1 MNRLVFLLAATAL
14 AGGCSAEPKPLG
26 PATTPD
32 AARVALAAA
41 FDAWKQ
47 GKTRDDLAR
56 QSPPVY
62 LLDDD
67 FARGRKLTDYRVEGD
82 PTPVGT
88 GLTYV
93 VHLSFADGQPPTRRL
108 AYRVVTD
115 PTISISRED
124 RLP

>member
-1 MNRLVFLLAATAL
+1 MNRLLVLFAL
-14 AGGCSAEPKPLG
+14 GAAGGCSAEPKPLA
-26 PATTPD
+26 PATTPEASREALT
-32 AARVALAAA
+32 AAL
-41 FDAWKQ
+41 DAWKQ

-56 QSPPVY
+56 RSPPVY

-67 FARGRKLTDYRVEGD
+67 FARGRKLADYRVEGD
-82 PTPVGT
+82 PKPVGT

-93 VHLSFADGQPPTRRL
+93 VNLSFADGPPAARRL

-124 RLP
+124 RIP